1 MPSNPDPSNSGKFSR
16 PIDAPSLPPWSRAA
30 EERTPHPA
38 LVPAPAP
45 PEPSDDET
53 PTLSGDAFPVTAVL
67 AAEGLAAEAPAA
79 PTPRPDDPREL
90 ARRLAQE
97 AKQKALARKEE
108 EPMRTDD
115 PRELARRL
123 AEEAK
128 RRLNPSAAPP
138 PPAPDPEPSI
148 TAWDQPVVSPDFTTD
163 PGEYDAVAEPSLPV
177 FRDQVFPRGDE
188 PLVDEPSDGGP
199 TDGDGFDGPAAD
211 DPDPEPPPDLPTQFA
226 RGRSLAERAAGT
238 QPRQGMSAMEAL
250 AAARLAE
257 AQAKKPQAAAPAPRP
272 AAQPAPR
279 PVAPAAQPAAARPAA
294 PVPGTVTVAQPAPRP
309 RAVADPADAASV
321 FAELLPGAS
330 VEPPIQVS
338 QLDVFRALWRAHRAR
353 AQHDQVIELVATAS
367 VLLDAAERGAHLA
380 AARVTMGGATW
391 AAWID
396 LDRRVL
402 LGVAKPAEVYLAGL

>member
-30 EERTPHPA
+30 EERTPQPA
-38 LVPAPAP
+38 LLPAPVP
-45 PEPSDDET
+45 PEPTDDET
-53 PTLSGDAFPVTAVL
+53 PTLSGDTFPVAEVV
-67 AAEGLAAEAPAA
+67 AAEVRAAEPSE
-79 PTPRPDDPREL
+79 DPREL

-148 TAWDQPVVSPDFTTD
+148 TAWDQPVVSPDFATD

-177 FRDQVFPRGDE
+177 FRDQVFPSGVDE
-188 PLVDEPSDGGP
+188 PSVDEPSDGGP
-199 TDGDGFDGPAAD
+199 TDGDGFDGPSSY

-257 AQAKKPQAAAPAPRP
+257 AQAKKPAPAPRP
-272 AAQPAPR
+272 AAPAPPSRPAPAQSAVAQPA
-279 PVAPAAQPAAARPAA
+279 AAQPAAARPAA
-294 PVPGTVTVAQPAPRP
+294 PQPAPSPQPAQRP

-367 VLLDAAERGAHLA
+367 VLLDAAERGAHLS
-380 AARVTMGGATW
+380 AARVTMGGTTW